1 MEWIVELILNYY
13 MIKIL
18 ENLSNYCGLQVG
30 NEWNIEKTSRKNS
43 NKIKFI

>member
-1 MEWIVELILNYY
+1 

-18 ENLSNYCGLQVG
+18 ENLPYYCSLQV
-30 NEWNIEKTSRKNS
+30 ETKWNIEKAERKNS

>member
-1 MEWIVELILNYY
+1 

-18 ENLSNYCGLQVG
+18 ENLSTYCGLQVG
-30 NEWNIEKTSRKNS
+30 TVEHWESSKKNS